1 MANPFYFR
9 ELPLDAPLCNREGE
23 LKDLVSHAE
32 NRANVVIHSPRRYG
46 KTSIVKR
53 VQDVLRKRGV
63 FTIYV
68 DFFGVSMVD
77 AIASRLASRA
87 YAAMHESERL
97 TKKAMRFLTSWRPVI
112 RPDPEYGVSITAEPA
127 ATGKRGL
134 ELLDETMEGL
144 GRFIQNQKGGC
155 HIVLDEFQEIAEI
168 EESLQIEGIMRS
180 HIQTHANAS
189 YFFVGSR
196 RRLLTDI
203 FSLRKRPFYGSAIN
217 FPFKPLPA
225 DEATSFIIDQ
235 FKRGGKKC
243 PREIASKLVERVRG
257 YPYYVQRIPYAI
269 FEISGETVTEDDYTA
284 GFKRAIEEERLVYE
298 SMLRGLALHQI
309 NLLTALS
316 DDPTDS
322 PFSASYM
329 SKHALGSIGGIQG
342 ALRKLTELDY
352 IEKRNEVYIPV
363 DPIFSIWL
371 RHLKG

>member
-9 ELPLDAPLCNREGE
+9 ELPLDAPFCNRKGE
-23 LKDLVSHAE
+23 LKELVSHAN

-46 KTSIVKR
+46 KTSLVKR
-53 VQDVLRKRGV
+53 VQDVLGKRGA

-87 YAAMHESERL
+87 YAAVHESESLTRKVMRL
-97 TKKAMRFLTSWRPVI
+97 LTSWRPVL
-112 RPDPEYGVSITAEPA
+112 RPDPEYGLSITAEPA

-144 GRFIQNQKGGC
+144 GRFIKDQKGGC
-155 HIVLDEFQEIAEI
+155 HVVLDEFQEIAEI
-168 EESLQIEGIMRS
+168 RESLQVEGIMRS
-180 HIQTHANAS
+180 HIQRHANAS

-203 FSLRKRPFYGSAIN
+203 FNQRKRPFYGSAVN

-225 DEATSFIIDQ
+225 DEAASFIIEQ
-235 FKRGGKKC
+235 FKRGGKTC
-243 PREIASKLVERVRG
+243 PREIAIRLVERVMG

-269 FEISGETVTEDDYTA
+269 FEISGKTVTEDDYTA
-284 GFKRAIEEERLVYE
+284 GFKKAIEEERLVYE
-298 SMLRGLALHQI
+298 SMLRVLAPLQI
-309 NLLTALS
+309 SLLAALA

-322 PFSASYM
+322 PFSAPYM
-329 SKHALGSIGGIQG
+329 AKHALGSIGGIQG

-352 IEKRNEVYIPV
+352 IEKRNEVYVPV
-363 DPIFSIWL
+363 DPVFGIWL